1 MKSTSDDAAGASVPS
16 PCVRNC
22 CLDEDGVC
30 MGCGR
35 LLAEIVGWSDASD
48 EERMA
53 VVERS
58 RRRVAVREAVLSSV
72 RGRR

>member
-1 MKSTSDDAAGASVPS
+1 MNSPNDAAGPRVPS

-22 CLDEDGVC
+22 CLEDGVC

>member
-1 MKSTSDDAAGASVPS
+1 MNTSDDAVGARVPS

-22 CLDEDGVC
+22 CLDDDGVC

-35 LLAEIVGWSDASD
+35 LLAEIVGWSGASD
-48 EERMA
+48 EERSA
-53 VVERS
+53 VLERS
-58 RRRVAVREAVLSSV
+58 RRRVALREAAPVSV